1 MQVFREFDKISQRLG
16 PTVVSIGNFDGVH
29 LGHRFI
35 LDRLR
40 QSAAARSLQ
49 SVAVTFDPHPLRFL
63 RPETCPKL
71 ITPLEARLEL
81 LGDAGVD
88 AVLVLPFTAELSRMR
103 AAEFVTAIVHDAL
116 QAVEVH
122 EGPNFRFGYRAE
134 GGITELSQ
142 LGRALGFEVV
152 VHGACQVR
160 GLTCSSSKIREL
172 LSRGEIRTARALL
185 GHGFFIDSTPA
196 HGRGIGSTLT
206 VPTINLAPYRELLP
220 PNGVYVTQLRVA
232 GEWFDAVTNVG
243 NRPTFGAD
251 SFAVES
257 HLLNFHPIPLEEQTP
272 LRLLF
277 HRRLREERRWPSP
290 EALKAQIM
298 LDVAQAKRYLH
309 LMRVLGRDGS

>member
-1 MQVFREFDKISQRLG
+1 MQVFRNREEISQGLG
-16 PTVVSIGNFDGVH
+16 PTAVSIGNFDGVH
-29 LGHRFI
+29 RGHQLILGQ
-35 LDRLR
+35 LR
-40 QSAAARSLQ
+40 QSAMARNLR

-71 ITPLEARLEL
+71 ITPLETRLEL
-81 LGDAGVD
+81 MGNSGID

-103 AAEFVTAIVHDAL
+103 AAEFVTAIVHDSL

-122 EGPNFRFGYRAE
+122 EGTNFRFGYRAE
-134 GGITELSQ
+134 GGMTELTD

-152 VHGACQVR
+152 IHGACQVR

-172 LSRGEIRTARALL
+172 LSQGDIRTARALL

-196 HGRGIGSTLT
+196 RGRGIGSTLT

-257 HLLNFHPIPLEEQTP
+257 HLLDFHPIPLDEQTP

-290 EALKAQIM
+290 EALKEQIM
-298 LDVAQAKRYLH
+298 RDVAQARRYLH
-309 LMRVLGRDGS
+309 LMRLLGKMS

>member
-1 MQVFREFDKISQRLG
+1 MQVFRELDSLSQRLG

-40 QSAAARSLQ
+40 QSAAVRSLR

-81 LGDAGVD
+81 LGEAGVD

-134 GGITELSQ
+134 GGISELSQ

-172 LSRGEIRTARALL
+172 LSRGDLRTARALL

-220 PNGVYVTQLRVA
+220 PNGVYVTQLRVG
-232 GEWFDAVTNVG
+232 GEWFDAVTNIG

-257 HLLNFHPIPLEEQTP
+257 HLLDFHPIPLAEQTP

-290 EALKAQIM
+290 EALKEQIM

-309 LMRVLGRDGS
+309 LMRLLGNAGS

>member
-1 MQVFREFDKISQRLG
+1 MQVFRKRDEISQHLG

-29 LGHRFI
+29 RGHQLILGQ
-35 LDRLR
+35 LR
-40 QSAAARSLQ
+40 QSALARNLR

-71 ITPLEARLEL
+71 ITPLETRLEL
-81 LGDAGVD
+81 LGNTGID

-103 AAEFVTAIVHDAL
+103 AAEFVTAIVHDSL
-116 QAVEVH
+116 RAVEVH
-122 EGPNFRFGYRAE
+122 EGTNFRFGHRAE
-134 GGITELSQ
+134 GGIIELTD

-152 VHGACQVR
+152 IHGACQVR

-196 HGRGIGSTLT
+196 RGRGIGSTLT
-206 VPTINLAPYRELLP
+206 VPTINLAPYPELLP

-257 HLLNFHPIPLEEQTP
+257 HLLDFHPIPLDEQTS

-290 EALKAQIM
+290 EALKEQIM
-298 LDVAQAKRYLH
+298 RDVAQARRYLH
-309 LMRVLGRDGS
+309 LMRLLGATAE